1 MLALS
6 CKTSYLYSKMIKG
19 EEVMECMGIY
29 IKVERGKML
38 VVCVNFDFKLLLLH
52 FIVVLLDINTL

>member
-1 MLALS
+1 
-6 CKTSYLYSKMIKG
+6 MIKG

>member
-1 MLALS
+1 MRRS
-6 CKTSYLYSKMIKG
+6 DGMYRD
-19 EEVMECMGIY
+19 IY
-29 IKVERGKML
+29 KVEKGKML